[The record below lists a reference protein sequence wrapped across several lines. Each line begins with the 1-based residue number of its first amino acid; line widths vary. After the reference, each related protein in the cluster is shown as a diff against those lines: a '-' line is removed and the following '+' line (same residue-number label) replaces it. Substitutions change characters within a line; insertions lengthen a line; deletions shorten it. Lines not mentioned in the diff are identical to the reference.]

1 MEMSLKTGFAQ
12 IFSCCPKNLSCPKF
26 GGAAAPLAPPAR
38 TPMLLVLDIT
48 TENFPKEADIEK
60 DGLGTTVRNLWPSF
74 LVYITTFIVIAFL
87 FFVHHSLFHQKN
99 ESSHVV
105 CQQYFLGL
113 HWLLP
118 LLCCRIQQ
126 VYWTPQKAQRRYKAG
141 CADWFSGHI
150 CCEFSTSSCIY
161 CRTVERIFP
170 PGTQS
175 KPIHFKKQSLLSGTQ
190 AHHYTNRQ
198 PLHLL
203 HHLYPLYSNIYC
215 FPYCSIHNTSF
226 VSVEFSVVSL
236 AAVFS
241 IVTQRS
247 LGRSVAWQY

>member
-1 MEMSLKTGFAQ
+1 MAQ
-12 IFSCCPKNLSCPKF
+12 LPCVDNDIHSNCILVFRSPFSV
-26 GGAAAPLAPPAR
+26 PL
-38 TPMLLVLDIT
+38 
-48 TENFPKEADIEK
+48 
-60 DGLGTTVRNLWPSF
+60 
-74 LVYITTFIVIAFL
+74 
-87 FFVHHSLFHQKN
+87 HQKN

-118 LLCCRIQQ
+118 LLCCLYSTSMLNAPKSSTPIQSWLCRLVQ
-126 VYWTPQKAQRRYKAG
+126 WPY
-141 CADWFSGHI
+141 I

-190 AHHYTNRQ
+190 ANHYTSRQ

-203 HHLYPLYSNIYC
+203 HHLY
-215 FPYCSIHNTSF
+215 
-226 VSVEFSVVSL
+226 
-236 AAVFS
+236 
-241 IVTQRS
+241 
-247 LGRSVAWQY
+247 